1 MKELL
6 DKLSSY
12 NIFNYLLP
20 GVLFTVILKALTEYD
35 FTQENI
41 LIGAFVYYFIGLI
54 VSRIG
59 SLVIEPILKKIKF
72 LKFSKYSDFI
82 TASKKDIKIE
92 VLSEVNNM
100 YRTICSLLL
109 LTFILKL
116 FEWFCTN
123 VEFLKDYDTFILIA
137 LLLGLFLFSYRKQTD
152 YVRKRVDNN
161 KGK

>member
-152 YVRKRVDNN
+152 YVRKRVDN